1 MNGLMLRQ
9 RSYAMKNKLPNR
21 PKMGIQPKM
30 GILPTKNQ
38 RLVLPVMKGLARPTE
53 DPCRGPCLLVTD
65 FKGEILSALS
75 SDQMRP
81 FLRYVPNFHTSWVE

>member
-1 MNGLMLRQ
+1 MSGLMLKL

-38 RLVLPVMKGLARPTE
+38 RLVLPAMKGLATPTE
-53 DPCRGPCLLVTD
+53 DPCKGPCLLVTD
-65 FKGEILSALS
+65 FKDETLSALS

-81 FLRYVPNFHTSWVE
+81 FQRYVPNFYRPWK